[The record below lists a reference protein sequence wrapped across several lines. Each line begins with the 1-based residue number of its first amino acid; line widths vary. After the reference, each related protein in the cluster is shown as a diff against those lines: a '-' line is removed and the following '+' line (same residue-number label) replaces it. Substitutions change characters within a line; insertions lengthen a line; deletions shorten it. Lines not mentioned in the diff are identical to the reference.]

1 MEIWTIR
8 YSPSYQS
15 FGKPHLINQEKERL
29 KDCIDS
35 NVSHSRFHFLRY
47 KMPNS
52 YRNLL
57 KCGIENDYSMGYA
70 DQYGFRA
77 GTCTPFYFYDLKSE
91 SKTSLK
97 IHPFAYM
104 EGVLKD
110 YYAMDT
116 KEATNSITQ
125 LKEAVQKVNGVFTSI
140 WHNESLSDKDRWKGW
155 RSVFESSWV

>member
-1 MEIWTIR
+1 MWNR
-8 YSPSYQS
+8 
-15 FGKPHLINQEKERL
+15 
-29 KDCIDS
+29 
-35 NVSHSRFHFLRY
+35 
-47 KMPNS
+47 
-52 YRNLL
+52 
-57 KCGIENDYSMGYA
+57 NDYSMGYA

-116 KEATNSITQ
+116 KEATNSINQ
-125 LKEAVQKVNGVFTSI
+125 LKEAVQKVNGVFTYLAQYQVI
-140 WHNESLSDKDRWKGW
+140 KIDGKGGE
-155 RSVFESSWV
+155 VYLNHHGCNLNHHILNVIIT